1 MDSWYNFYKSRRYEI
16 FCFLERNTMD
26 DRFITLKHIDTSV
39 AAKNVAKLLEENKT
53 YFLNGNWGSGKTE
66 FLVEVGK
73 NTNKKL
79 VTIDFWRLSDNRSTI
94 EIVFSKLHPLV
105 YSLLRIFI
113 VLCVAVSILMTNVVD
128 LGLSYFF
135 ESFCVKLIIGSIVL
149 LVAIYQFF
157 KIKSD
162 GFYSCLLTSK
172 CLSLSRKVLVIDD
185 FDRMSNK
192 QQEESYKIFSLLN
205 GKIPIVF
212 VGDIEKVH
220 LNDNNFLSKII
231 DRRIELPFVLHP
243 SNIWQDYFEL
253 LSKKLNTSLSD
264 DFWRRFSFENRNLR
278 DRNHFNDYVNQEFFS
293 RKKFEHVQEEQQL
306 WIIYAY
312 LFYPELYKQ
321 LLKNEEIKVKD
332 DEETSFTEIFKFGR
346 SIQEILSDIQQS
358 DHNQYPPNYKK
369 NKPAYF
375 LYEEPLNHTKEEFN
389 TLLETD
395 SNELSRELREA
406 NYNKDFYQY
415 LSSEY
420 KSFSEIQ
427 KAKLL
432 RITIQES
439 LKSYNSSA
447 MDYIVEEKLNEE
459 IPRYERNTPLSKETI
474 ARIVN
479 FWETILRKE
488 GLDQSEIIYF
498 MEKHRVLSFHDLGL
512 HYTKLEINNENFA
525 KLNRKDFF
533 LLTYLSAVNKFGQF
547 KKWDSSIWNAIDCFG
562 DKEFLS
568 FWKFQG
574 ILSTDEN
581 YFDFDII
588 PENMIYTLWIGK
600 YTFEPPHDFE
610 DYREDVIK
618 KIRLKLDQ
626 LESKGFTF
634 DEKIDGEHRRRD

>member
-1 MDSWYNFYKSRRYEI
+1 
-16 FCFLERNTMD
+16 MD

-39 AAKNVAKLLEENKT
+39 AAKNIAKLLEENKT

-94 EIVFSKLHPLV
+94 EIVFSKLHPCI
-105 YSLLRIFI
+105 YIFLRICL
-113 VLCVAVSILMTNVVD
+113 VLCVAVSILLTNVVD
-128 LGLSYFF
+128 LGLSKFF
-135 ESFCVKLIIGSIVL
+135 GYWVVSVGGIVAL
-149 LVAIYQFF
+149 SVGVYQFF
-157 KIKSD
+157 KVKSD

-293 RKKFEHVQEEQQL
+293 REKFEHVQEEQQL

-395 SNELSRELREA
+395 SNELSRELRGA

-547 KKWDSSIWNAIDCFG
+547 KTWDSSIWHAIDSFG

-568 FWKFQG
+568 FWKFQS
-574 ILSTDEN
+574 ILSSDDN
-581 YFDFDII
+581 YFDFDIVSSNKTYI
-588 PENMIYTLWIGK
+588 LWVAR
-600 YTFEPPHDFE
+600 YEFEPPHKLE
-610 DYREDVIK
+610 NYMEDVIE
-618 KIRLKLDQ
+618 KIRPKLEQLK
-626 LESKGFTF
+626 SKGFTF
-634 DEKIDGEHRRRD
+634 VEKIDGEHRRRD

>member
-1 MDSWYNFYKSRRYEI
+1 
-16 FCFLERNTMD
+16 MD
-26 DRFITLKHIDTSV
+26 DRFITLKYIDTSV
-39 AAKNVAKLLEENKT
+39 AAKNVAKLLDENKT

-66 FLVEVGK
+66 FLVEVDK

-94 EIVFSKLHPLV
+94 EIVFSKLHPWK
-105 YSLLRIFI
+105 YRILRFLI
-113 VLCVAVSILMTNVVD
+113 VLCVALSILMTNVVD
-128 LGLSYFF
+128 LGLSSFF
-135 ESFCVKLIIGSIVL
+135 ESFCVKLIVGSIVL

-162 GFYSCLLTSK
+162 GFYSCLLTCK
-172 CLSLSRKVLVIDD
+172 CLPLSRKVLVIDD

-205 GKIPIVF
+205 GKLPIVF

-220 LNDNNFLSKII
+220 LKDNNFLSKII

-253 LSKKLNTSLSD
+253 LSKKLNTNLSD

-293 RKKFEHVQEEQQL
+293 RGKFEHVQEEQQL

-332 DEETSFTEIFKFGR
+332 DEKTSFTGMFKIGQ
-346 SIQEILSDIQQS
+346 SIQEILSNIQRS
-358 DHNQYPPNYKK
+358 DLNKYPPSYKK
-369 NKPAYF
+369 NRLAYF
-375 LYEEPLNHTKEEFN
+375 LYEESLNHTKEEFD

-395 SNELSRELREA
+395 SDKLLRELREA
-406 NYNKDFYQY
+406 NYNTDFYQY
-415 LSSEY
+415 LSSEH

-447 MDYIVEEKLNEE
+447 MDYIVGEKLNEE
-459 IPRYERNTPLSKETI
+459 IPRYERNTPLSKEI
-474 ARIVN
+474 IGRIVN
-479 FWETILRKE
+479 FWESILRRE

-498 MEKHRVLSFHDLGL
+498 MEKHRVLTFYDLGL
-512 HYTKLEINNENFA
+512 HYSNLEISNENFA
-525 KLNRKDFF
+525 KLKRKDIV
-533 LLTYLSAVNKFGQF
+533 LLTYLSSVNKFGQF
-547 KKWDSSIWNAIDCFG
+547 KKWDSSIWNAIDYFG

-581 YFDFDII
+581 YFDCDII
-588 PENMIYTLWIGK
+588 PENKTYTLWIGK
-600 YTFEPPHDFE
+600 YAFEPPYELE
-610 DYREDVIK
+610 DYREDVIR
-618 KIRLKLDQ
+618 KIRPKLEQLK
-626 LESKGFTF
+626 SKGFTF
-634 DEKIDGEHRRRD
+634 VEKIDGENRQRE

>member
-1 MDSWYNFYKSRRYEI
+1 
-16 FCFLERNTMD
+16 MD

-94 EIVFSKLHPLV
+94 EIIFSKLHPCI
-105 YSLLRIFI
+105 YIFLRICL
-113 VLCVAVSILMTNVVD
+113 VLCVAISILMTNVVD
-128 LGLSYFF
+128 LGLSKFF
-135 ESFCVKLIIGSIVL
+135 EYWVVSLGGIVAL
-149 LVAIYQFF
+149 SVGVYQFF

-162 GFYSCLLTSK
+162 GFYSCLLTFK
-172 CLSLSRKVLVIDD
+172 YLSLARKVLVIDD

-293 RKKFEHVQEEQQL
+293 RGKLEHVQEEQQL

-321 LLKNEEIKVKD
+321 LLKNEEIKVED
-332 DEETSFTEIFKFGR
+332 DEKTSFTEIFKFGR

-358 DHNQYPPNYKK
+358 DQNQYPPNYKK

-395 SNELSRELREA
+395 SNELSRELRKA

-447 MDYIVEEKLNEE
+447 MDYIVGEKLNEE
-459 IPRYERNTPLSKETI
+459 IPRYERNSPLSEEI
-474 ARIVN
+474 IGRIVN
-479 FWETILRKE
+479 FWESILRKE
-488 GLDQSEIIYF
+488 GLDPSEILYF
-498 MEKHRVLSFHDLGL
+498 MEKHRVLTFYDLGL
-512 HYTKLEINNENFA
+512 HYSNLEINNENFA
-525 KLNRKDFF
+525 KLRRKDYF

-547 KKWDSSIWNAIDCFG
+547 ETWDSSIWNAIDCFG
-562 DKEFLS
+562 DKEFLA
-568 FWKFQG
+568 FWKLEG
-574 ILSTDEN
+574 ILSTGMG
-581 YFDFDII
+581 YYSFDIV
-588 PENMIYTLWIGK
+588 PANKK
-600 YTFEPPHDFE
+600 Y
-610 DYREDVIK
+610 I
-618 KIRLKLDQ
+618 LKLYENRDKMKKYKYVIEKIQPKLEQ
-626 LESKGFTF
+626 LKSKGFTF
-634 DEKIDGEHRRRD
+634 VEEIDGEYRQRD

>member
-1 MDSWYNFYKSRRYEI
+1 
-16 FCFLERNTMD
+16 MD

-39 AAKNVAKLLEENKT
+39 AAKNIAKLLEENKT

-94 EIVFSKLHPLV
+94 EIVFSKLHPCI
-105 YSLLRIFI
+105 YIFLRICL

-128 LGLSYFF
+128 LGLSKFF
-135 ESFCVKLIIGSIVL
+135 GYWVVSVGGIVAL
-149 LVAIYQFF
+149 SVGVYQFF
-157 KIKSD
+157 KVKSD

-293 RKKFEHVQEEQQL
+293 REKFEHVQEEQQL

-395 SNELSRELREA
+395 SNELSRELRGA

-547 KKWDSSIWNAIDCFG
+547 KTWDSSIWHAIDSFG

-568 FWKFQG
+568 FWKFQS
-574 ILSTDEN
+574 ILSSDDN
-581 YFDFDII
+581 YFDFDIVSSNKSYI
-588 PENMIYTLWIGK
+588 LWVAR
-600 YTFEPPHDFE
+600 YEFEPPHKLE
-610 DYREDVIK
+610 NYMEDVIE
-618 KIRLKLDQ
+618 KIRPKLEQLK
-626 LESKGFTF
+626 SKGFTF
-634 DEKIDGEHRRRD
+634 VEKIDGEHRRRD

>member
-1 MDSWYNFYKSRRYEI
+1 
-16 FCFLERNTMD
+16 MD

-105 YSLLRIFI
+105 YSFLRIFI

-128 LGLSYFF
+128 LGLSKFF
-135 ESFCVKLIIGSIVL
+135 GYWVVSVGGIVAL
-149 LVAIYQFF
+149 SVGVYQFF
-157 KIKSD
+157 KVKSD
-162 GFYSCLLTSK
+162 GFYSRLLTFE
-172 CLSLSRKVLVIDD
+172 CLSLARKVLVIDD

-192 QQEESYKIFSLLN
+192 QQEESYKIFSFLN
-205 GKIPIVF
+205 DKLPIVF

-220 LNDNNFLSKII
+220 LKDNNFLSKII

-243 SNIWQDYFEL
+243 SNIWQDYFDL
-253 LSKKLNTSLSD
+253 LGKKFSTRLSD

-293 RKKFEHVQEEQQL
+293 RGKLGHVQEEQQL
-306 WIIYAY
+306 WIIYTY

-321 LLKNEEIKVKD
+321 LLKAEEIKVKD
-332 DEETSFTEIFKFGR
+332 DEKTSFTWLFKFGR

-358 DHNQYPPNYKK
+358 DLTQYPPSYKM
-369 NKPAYF
+369 NSSAYF
-375 LYEEPLNHTKEEFN
+375 LYEESLNRTKEELD

-395 SNELSRELREA
+395 SEELSRELREG
-406 NYNKDFYQY
+406 NHKTDFYQY

-420 KSFSEIQ
+420 KSFSENQ

-439 LKSYNSSA
+439 LKSYNSPA
-447 MDYIVEEKLNEE
+447 MDYIVAEKLNEE
-459 IPRYERNTPLSKETI
+459 IPRYERNSPLSEEI
-474 ARIVN
+474 IGRIVN
-479 FWETILRKE
+479 FWESILRKE
-488 GLDQSEIIYF
+488 GLDPSEILYF
-498 MEKHRVLSFHDLGL
+498 MEKHRVLTFYDLGR
-512 HYTKLEINNENFA
+512 HYSNLEINNKNFT
-525 KLNRKDFF
+525 KLRRKDFF
-533 LLTYLSAVNKFGQF
+533 LLTYLSVVNKFEEF
-547 KKWDSSIWNAIDCFG
+547 NTWDSNIWNAIECFE

-568 FWKFQG
+568 FWKILG
-574 ILSTDEN
+574 ILSNGLGYYCFDVVPRNKKYFLMMYEN
-581 YFDFDII
+581 QHKMKK
-588 PENMIYTLWIGK
+588 NK
-600 YTFEPPHDFE
+600 S
-610 DYREDVIK
+610 VIE
-618 KIRLKLDQ
+618 KIQPQ
-626 LESKGFTF
+626 LEQLEAKGFTF
-634 DEKIDGEHRRRD
+634 EEKIDREYW

>member
-1 MDSWYNFYKSRRYEI
+1 
-16 FCFLERNTMD
+16 MD
-26 DRFITLKHIDTSV
+26 DRYITLEHIDTSV
-39 AAKNVAKLLEENKT
+39 AAENVAKLLEENKT

-66 FLVEVGK
+66 FLVEVDK

-94 EIVFSKLHPLV
+94 EIVFSKLHPCI
-105 YSLLRIFI
+105 YSFLRICL

-128 LGLSYFF
+128 LGLSKFF
-135 ESFCVKLIIGSIVL
+135 GYWVVSVGGIVAL
-149 LVAIYQFF
+149 SVGVYQFF
-157 KIKSD
+157 KVKSD
-162 GFYSCLLTSK
+162 VFYSCLLTFK
-172 CLSLSRKVLVIDD
+172 YLSLARKVLVIDD

-205 GKIPIVF
+205 GKLPIVF

-293 RKKFEHVQEEQQL
+293 REKFEHVQEEQQL

-547 KKWDSSIWNAIDCFG
+547 KTWDSSIWHAIDSFG

-568 FWKFQG
+568 FWKFQS
-574 ILSTDEN
+574 ILSSDDN
-581 YFDFDII
+581 YFDFDIDI
-588 PENMIYTLWIGK
+588 VSSNKTYILWVAR
-600 YTFEPPHDFE
+600 YEFEPPHKLE
-610 DYREDVIK
+610 NYREDVIK
-618 KIRLKLDQ
+618 KIRPKLEQLK
-626 LESKGFTF
+626 SKGFTF
-634 DEKIDGEHRRRD
+634 VEKIDGEHRRRD

>member
-1 MDSWYNFYKSRRYEI
+1 
-16 FCFLERNTMD
+16 MD
-26 DRFITLKHIDTSV
+26 DRFITLKYIATSV
-39 AAKNVAKLLEENKT
+39 AAKNVAKLLDENKT

-66 FLVEVGK
+66 FLVEVDK

-94 EIVFSKLHPLV
+94 EIVFSKLHPWK
-105 YSLLRIFI
+105 YRILRFLI
-113 VLCVAVSILMTNVVD
+113 VLCVALSILMTNVVD
-128 LGLSYFF
+128 LGLSSFF
-135 ESFCVKLIIGSIVL
+135 ESFCVKLIVGSIVL

-162 GFYSCLLTSK
+162 GFYSCLLTCK
-172 CLSLSRKVLVIDD
+172 CLPLSRKVLVIDD

-205 GKIPIVF
+205 GKLPIVF

-220 LNDNNFLSKII
+220 LKDNNFLSKII

-293 RKKFEHVQEEQQL
+293 RGKIEHVQEEQQL

-312 LFYPELYKQ
+312 LFYPELYRQ

-332 DEETSFTEIFKFGR
+332 DEKTSFTGMFKFGQ
-346 SIQEILSDIQQS
+346 SIQEILSNIQRS
-358 DHNQYPPNYKK
+358 DLNQYPPSYKK
-369 NKPAYF
+369 NRLAYF
-375 LYEEPLNHTKEEFN
+375 LYEESLNHTKEEFD

-395 SNELSRELREA
+395 SDKLLRELREA
-406 NYNKDFYQY
+406 NYNTDFYQY
-415 LSSEY
+415 LSSEF
-420 KSFSEIQ
+420 KSFSENH

-447 MDYIVEEKLNEE
+447 LDFIVGEILNKE
-459 IPRYERNTPLSKETI
+459 IPRYERNTPLSKEI
-474 ARIVN
+474 IGRIVN
-479 FWETILRKE
+479 LWETILRKE

-498 MEKHRVLSFHDLGL
+498 MEKHRVLTFYDLGR
-512 HYTKLEINNENFA
+512 HYTNLEIDNKNFA
-525 KLNRKDFF
+525 QLKRKDFF
-533 LLTYLSAVNKFGQF
+533 LLTYLSSIGEFNKFEI
-547 KKWDSSIWNAIDCFG
+547 WDRSIWDAMDQFS
-562 DKEFLS
+562 DRDFLV
-568 FWKFQG
+568 FWEFQG
-574 ILSTDEN
+574 LLSN
-581 YFDFDII
+581 RLGYYCFDIVPMDKKYI
-588 PENMIYTLWIGK
+588 LMMDEKKDRLKTNRSVIEKIQSRLKQLEDKK
-600 YTFEPPHDFE
+600 YTFE
-610 DYREDVIK
+610 K
-618 KIRLKLDQ
+618 KIDS
-626 LESKGFTF
+626 EY
-634 DEKIDGEHRRRD
+634 

>member
-79 VTIDFWRLSDNRSTI
+79 VTIDFWRLNDNRSTI
-94 EIVFSKLHPLV
+94 EIVFSKLHPWK
-105 YSLLRIFI
+105 YKFLRFFI
-113 VLCVAVSILMTNVVD
+113 VLCVALSILMTNVVD
-128 LGLSYFF
+128 LGLSSFF
-135 ESFCVKLIIGSIVL
+135 ESFCVKLIVGSIVL

-162 GFYSCLLTSK
+162 GFYSYLLTSK
-172 CLSLSRKVLVIDD
+172 CLSLSQKVLVIDD

-205 GKIPIVF
+205 GKLPIVF

-220 LNDNNFLSKII
+220 LKDNNFLSKII

-243 SNIWQDYFEL
+243 SNIWQDYFDL
-253 LSKKLNTSLSD
+253 LGKKFRTRLSD

-293 RKKFEHVQEEQQL
+293 RGKLGHVQEEQQL
-306 WIIYAY
+306 WIIYTY

-321 LLKNEEIKVKD
+321 LLKAEEIKVKD
-332 DEETSFTEIFKFGR
+332 DEKISFTWLFKFGR

-358 DHNQYPPNYKK
+358 ALNQYPPSYKM
-369 NKPAYF
+369 NSSAYF
-375 LYEEPLNHTKEEFN
+375 LYEESLNRTKEELDI
-389 TLLETD
+389 LLDTD
-395 SNELSRELREA
+395 SEELSRELREG
-406 NYNKDFYQY
+406 NHKTDFYQY

-420 KSFSEIQ
+420 KSFSENQ

-447 MDYIVEEKLNEE
+447 MDYIVAEKLNEE
-459 IPRYERNTPLSKETI
+459 IPRYERNSPFSEEI
-474 ARIVN
+474 IGRIVN
-479 FWETILRKE
+479 FWESILRKE
-488 GLDQSEIIYF
+488 GLDPSEILYF
-498 MEKHRVLSFHDLGL
+498 MEKHRVLTFYDLGR
-512 HYTKLEINNENFA
+512 HYSNLEINNENFA
-525 KLNRKDFF
+525 KLRRKDFF
-533 LLTYLSAVNKFGQF
+533 LLTYLSSIEKFNEF
-547 KKWDSSIWNAIDCFG
+547 ESWNRSIWDAMEQFG
-562 DKEFLS
+562 GREFLV
-568 FWKFQG
+568 FWEFQG
-574 ILSTDEN
+574 ILSNGLDYYCFDVVPRN
-581 YFDFDII
+581 KKYFLMMDGNQDKMKK
-588 PENMIYTLWIGK
+588 N
-600 YTFEPPHDFE
+600 
-610 DYREDVIK
+610 RSVIE
-618 KIRLKLDQ
+618 KIQPQ
-626 LESKGFTF
+626 LEQLEAKGFTF
-634 DEKIDGEHRRRD
+634 EEKIDREYW

>member
-1 MDSWYNFYKSRRYEI
+1 
-16 FCFLERNTMD
+16 MD
-26 DRFITLKHIDTSV
+26 DRFIILKHIDTSV

-94 EIVFSKLHPLV
+94 EIVFSKLHPFV
-105 YSLLRIFI
+105 YSFLRIFI

-128 LGLSYFF
+128 LGLSKFF
-135 ESFCVKLIIGSIVL
+135 EYWVVSLGGIVAL
-149 LVAIYQFF
+149 SVGVYQFF

-162 GFYSCLLTSK
+162 GFYSCLLNSK

-264 DFWRRFSFENRNLR
+264 YFWRRFSFENRNLR

-332 DEETSFTEIFKFGR
+332 DEKTSFTEIFKFGR

-395 SNELSRELREA
+395 SNELSRELRVA

-415 LSSEY
+415 LLSEY

-432 RITIQES
+432 SITIQES

-447 MDYIVEEKLNEE
+447 MDYIVGEKLNEE
-459 IPRYERNTPLSKETI
+459 IPRYERNSPLSKEI
-474 ARIVN
+474 IGRIVN
-479 FWETILRKE
+479 FWESILRRE

-498 MEKHRVLSFHDLGL
+498 MEKHRVLTFYDLGL
-512 HYTKLEINNENFA
+512 HYSNLEISSENFA
-525 KLNRKDFF
+525 KLKRKDIV
-533 LLTYLSAVNKFGQF
+533 LLTYLSSVNKFGQF
-547 KKWDSSIWNAIDCFG
+547 KKWDSSIWNAIDYFG

-588 PENMIYTLWIGK
+588 PENKTYTLWIGK
-600 YTFEPPHDFE
+600 YAFEPPHDFE

-618 KIRLKLDQ
+618 KIRPKLEQ

-634 DEKIDGEHRRRD
+634 GEEIDGEHRRRD

>member
-1 MDSWYNFYKSRRYEI
+1 
-16 FCFLERNTMD
+16 MD

-128 LGLSYFF
+128 LGLSSFF
-135 ESFCVKLIIGSIVL
+135 ESFCVKLIVGSIVL

-162 GFYSCLLTSK
+162 GFYSCLLTCK
-172 CLSLSRKVLVIDD
+172 CLPLSRKVLVIDD

-253 LSKKLNTSLSD
+253 LSKKLNMSLSD

-293 RKKFEHVQEEQQL
+293 RGKLGHVQEEQQL

-312 LFYPELYKQ
+312 LFYPELYQQ

-332 DEETSFTEIFKFGR
+332 DEKTSFIGMFKFGR

-358 DHNQYPPNYKK
+358 DFNQYPPSYKK
-369 NKPAYF
+369 NRLAYF
-375 LYEEPLNHTKEEFN
+375 LYEESLNRTKEEFD
-389 TLLETD
+389 TLLEI
-395 SNELSRELREA
+395 NGEKLSRELREA
-406 NYNKDFYQY
+406 NYNTDFYQY

-420 KSFSEIQ
+420 NSLSNPLKER
-427 KAKLL
+427 LL
-432 RITIQES
+432 RLTIQES
-439 LKSYNSSA
+439 MKSFNSPA
-447 MDYIVEEKLNEE
+447 MNYIVEEKLSEE
-459 IPRYERNTPLSKETI
+459 IPSYERNSPLSKETI
-474 ARIVN
+474 VRIVD
-479 FWETILRKE
+479 FWESILKNE
-488 GLDQSEIIYF
+488 GLDKSEIIYF
-498 MEKHRVLSFHDLGL
+498 MEKHRVLSFYDLGL

-547 KKWDSSIWNAIDCFG
+547 KTWDSSIWHAIDSFG

-568 FWKFQG
+568 FWKFQS
-574 ILSTDEN
+574 ILSSDDN
-581 YFDFDII
+581 YFDFDIVSSNKTYI
-588 PENMIYTLWIGK
+588 LWVAR
-600 YTFEPPHDFE
+600 YELEPPHKLE
-610 DYREDVIK
+610 NYREDVIE
-618 KIRLKLDQ
+618 KIRPKIEQLK
-626 LESKGFTF
+626 SKGFTF
-634 DEKIDGEHRRRD
+634 VEKIDGEHRRRD

>member
-1 MDSWYNFYKSRRYEI
+1 
-16 FCFLERNTMD
+16 MD
-26 DRFITLKHIDTSV
+26 DRFITLQHIDTSV

-79 VTIDFWRLSDNRSTI
+79 VTIDFWRLSDNRSTL

-105 YSLLRIFI
+105 YSFLRIFI

-128 LGLSYFF
+128 LGLSSFF

-192 QQEESYKIFSLLN
+192 QQEESYKIFSLLS
-205 GKIPIVF
+205 GKLPIVF

-220 LNDNNFLSKII
+220 LNDDNFLSKII
-231 DRRIELPFVLHP
+231 DRRIELPFSLHP

-264 DFWRRFSFENRNLR
+264 EFWRRFSFENRNLR

-293 RKKFEHVQEEQQL
+293 RGKLGHVQEEQQL
-306 WIIYAY
+306 WIIYTY

-321 LLKNEEIKVKD
+321 LLKAEEIKVKD
-332 DEETSFTEIFKFGR
+332 DEKTSFGGVFKFGR

-358 DHNQYPPNYKK
+358 DLNQYPPSYKK
-369 NKPAYF
+369 NRPAYF
-375 LYEEPLNHTKEEFN
+375 LYEESLNRTKEELD
-389 TLLETD
+389 TLLEID
-395 SNELSRELREA
+395 GDELSRELREA
-406 NYNKDFYQY
+406 YYNTDFYQY

-420 KSFSEIQ
+420 KSFSDLIKER
-427 KAKLL
+427 LL
-432 RITIQES
+432 CVTIQES
-439 LKSYNSSA
+439 LKSFKSSA

-498 MEKHRVLSFHDLGL
+498 MEKHRVLSIYDLGL

-533 LLTYLSAVNKFGQF
+533 LLTYLSAVNKFGRF
-547 KKWDSSIWNAIDCFG
+547 KTWDSSIWHAIDSFG

-568 FWKFQG
+568 FWKFQS
-574 ILSTDEN
+574 ILSSDDN
-581 YFDFDII
+581 YFDFDIVSSNKTYI
-588 PENMIYTLWIGK
+588 LWVAR
-600 YTFEPPHDFE
+600 YEFEPPHKLE
-610 DYREDVIK
+610 NYREDVIE
-618 KIRLKLDQ
+618 KIRPKLEQLK
-626 LESKGFTF
+626 SKGFTF
-634 DEKIDGEHRRRD
+634 VEKIDGEHRRRD

>member
-1 MDSWYNFYKSRRYEI
+1 
-16 FCFLERNTMD
+16 MD

-94 EIVFSKLHPLV
+94 EIIFSKLHPCK
-105 YSLLRIFI
+105 YIFLRICL
-113 VLCVAVSILMTNVVD
+113 VLCVAISILMTNVVD
-128 LGLSYFF
+128 LGLSKFLEYWVV
-135 ESFCVKLIIGSIVL
+135 SLGGIVAL
-149 LVAIYQFF
+149 SVGVYQFF

-162 GFYSCLLTSK
+162 GFYSCLLTFK
-172 CLSLSRKVLVIDD
+172 YLSLARKVLVIDD

-278 DRNHFNDYVNQEFFS
+278 DRNHFNDYVNQEYFS
-293 RKKFEHVQEEQQL
+293 RGKLEHVQEEQQL

-321 LLKNEEIKVKD
+321 LLKNEEIKVED
-332 DEETSFTEIFKFGR
+332 DEKTSFTEIFKFGR

-358 DHNQYPPNYKK
+358 DQNQYPPNYKK

-395 SNELSRELREA
+395 SNELSRELRKA

-447 MDYIVEEKLNEE
+447 MDYIVGEKLNEE
-459 IPRYERNTPLSKETI
+459 IPRYERNSPLSEEI
-474 ARIVN
+474 IGRIVN
-479 FWETILRKE
+479 FWESILRKE
-488 GLDQSEIIYF
+488 GLDPSEILYF
-498 MEKHRVLSFHDLGL
+498 MEKHRVLTFYDLGL
-512 HYTKLEINNENFA
+512 HYSNLEINNENFA
-525 KLNRKDFF
+525 KLRRKDYF

-547 KKWDSSIWNAIDCFG
+547 ETWDSSIWNAIDCFG
-562 DKEFLS
+562 DKEFLA
-568 FWKFQG
+568 FWKLEG
-574 ILSTDEN
+574 ILSTGMG
-581 YFDFDII
+581 YYSFDIV
-588 PENMIYTLWIGK
+588 PANKK
-600 YTFEPPHDFE
+600 Y
-610 DYREDVIK
+610 I
-618 KIRLKLDQ
+618 LKLYENRDKMKKYKYVIEKIQPKLEQ
-626 LESKGFTF
+626 LKSKGFKF
-634 DEKIDGEHRRRD
+634 VEEIDGEYRQRD

>member
-1 MDSWYNFYKSRRYEI
+1 MDERYI
-16 FCFLERNTMD
+16 ILD
-26 DRFITLKHIDTSV
+26 HIDTSV
-39 AAKNVAKLLEENKT
+39 AAKNVAKLLEDNKT
-53 YFLNGNWGSGKTE
+53 YFLNGSWGSGKTD
-66 FLVEVGK
+66 FLAEIDK

-94 EIVFSKLHPLV
+94 EIVFSKLHPSI
-105 YSLLRIFI
+105 YNFLRICL
-113 VLCVAVSILMTNVVD
+113 VLCVAISILMTNVVD
-128 LGLSYFF
+128 LGLSKFF
-135 ESFCVKLIIGSIVL
+135 EYWAVSIGGIVAL
-149 LVAIYQFF
+149 SVGVYQFF

-162 GFYSCLLTSK
+162 GFYSCLLTFK
-172 CLSLSRKVLVIDD
+172 YLSLARKVLVIDD

-220 LNDNNFLSKII
+220 LNDSNFLSKII

-293 RKKFEHVQEEQQL
+293 RGKFEHVQEEQQL

-332 DEETSFTEIFKFGR
+332 DEKTSLTEIFKFGR

-358 DHNQYPPNYKK
+358 DINQYPPNYKK
-369 NKPAYF
+369 NKSAYY
-375 LYEEPLNHTKEEFN
+375 LYEESLNHTKEEFD
-389 TLLETD
+389 TLLEIGSD
-395 SNELSRELREA
+395 KLLKELREA
-406 NYNKDFYQY
+406 NYDTDFYQY
-415 LSSEY
+415 LSSEF
-420 KSFSEIQ
+420 KSFSENH

-439 LKSYNSSA
+439 LKSYNSPA
-447 MDYIVEEKLNEE
+447 MDYIVGEILNKE
-459 IPRYERNTPLSKETI
+459 IPRYERNTPLSKEI
-474 ARIVN
+474 IGRIVN

-498 MEKHRVLSFHDLGL
+498 MEKHRVLTFYDLGL
-512 HYTKLEINNENFA
+512 YYSNLEINNEKFT
-525 KLNRKDFF
+525 KLKRKDIV
-533 LLTYLSAVNKFGQF
+533 LLTYLSAVNEFGQF
-547 KKWDSSIWNAIDCFG
+547 KKWNASIWNAISCFE

-568 FWKFQG
+568 FWRFQG
-574 ILSTDEN
+574 ILSTDGN

-600 YTFEPPHDFE
+600 YGFEPPYDFE
-610 DYREDVIK
+610 DYRDDVIK
-618 KIRLKLDQ
+618 KIRPKLEELK
-626 LESKGFTF
+626 SKGFTF
-634 DEKIDGEHRRRD
+634 EEKIYGEFRQME

>member
-1 MDSWYNFYKSRRYEI
+1 
-16 FCFLERNTMD
+16 MD
-26 DRFITLKHIDTSV
+26 DRFIILKHIDTSV

-94 EIVFSKLHPLV
+94 EIVFSKLHPFV
-105 YSLLRIFI
+105 YSFLRIFI

-128 LGLSYFF
+128 LGLSKFF
-135 ESFCVKLIIGSIVL
+135 EYWVVSLGGIVAL
-149 LVAIYQFF
+149 SVGVYQFF

-172 CLSLSRKVLVIDD
+172 CLSLTRNVLVIDD

-220 LNDNNFLSKII
+220 LNDSNFLSKII

-293 RKKFEHVQEEQQL
+293 REKFEHVQEEQQL

-332 DEETSFTEIFKFGR
+332 DEKTSFTEIFKFGR

-447 MDYIVEEKLNEE
+447 MDYIVGEKLNEE
-459 IPRYERNTPLSKETI
+459 IPRYERNSPLSKEI
-474 ARIVN
+474 IGRIVN
-479 FWETILRKE
+479 FWESILRRE

-498 MEKHRVLSFHDLGL
+498 MEKHRVLTFYDLGL
-512 HYTKLEINNENFA
+512 HYSNLEISSENFA
-525 KLNRKDFF
+525 KLKRKDIV
-533 LLTYLSAVNKFGQF
+533 LLTYLSSVNKFGQF
-547 KKWDSSIWNAIDCFG
+547 KKWDSSIWNAIDYFG

-588 PENMIYTLWIGK
+588 PENKTYTLWIGK
-600 YTFEPPHDFE
+600 YAFEPPHDFE

-618 KIRLKLDQ
+618 KIRPKLEQ

-634 DEKIDGEHRRRD
+634 GEEIDGKHRRRD

>member
-1 MDSWYNFYKSRRYEI
+1 
-16 FCFLERNTMD
+16 MD

-66 FLVEVGK
+66 FLVEVDK

-94 EIVFSKLHPLV
+94 EIVFSKLHPWK
-105 YSLLRIFI
+105 YKFLRFFI
-113 VLCVAVSILMTNVVD
+113 VLCVALSILMTNVVD
-128 LGLSYFF
+128 LGLSSFF
-135 ESFCVKLIIGSIVL
+135 ESFCVKLIVGSIVL

-162 GFYSCLLTSK
+162 GFYSYLLTSK
-172 CLSLSRKVLVIDD
+172 CLSLSQKVLVIDD

-205 GKIPIVF
+205 GKLPIVF

-220 LNDNNFLSKII
+220 LKDNNFLSKII

-243 SNIWQDYFEL
+243 SNIWQDYFDL
-253 LSKKLNTSLSD
+253 LGKKFRTRLSD

-293 RKKFEHVQEEQQL
+293 RGKLGHVQEEQQL
-306 WIIYAY
+306 WIIYTY

-321 LLKNEEIKVKD
+321 LLKAEEIKVKD
-332 DEETSFTEIFKFGR
+332 DEKNSFTWLFKFGR

-358 DHNQYPPNYKK
+358 DLYQYPPSYKM
-369 NKPAYF
+369 NSSAYF
-375 LYEEPLNHTKEEFN
+375 LYEESLNRTKEELDI
-389 TLLETD
+389 LLDTD
-395 SNELSRELREA
+395 SEELSRELREG
-406 NYNKDFYQY
+406 NHKTDFYQY

-420 KSFSEIQ
+420 KSFSENQ

-447 MDYIVEEKLNEE
+447 MDYIVAEKLNEE
-459 IPRYERNTPLSKETI
+459 IPRYERNSPFSEEI
-474 ARIVN
+474 IGRIVN
-479 FWETILRKE
+479 FWESILRKE
-488 GLDQSEIIYF
+488 GLDPSEILYF
-498 MEKHRVLSFHDLGL
+498 MEKHRVLTFYDLGL

-525 KLNRKDFF
+525 KLRRKDFF
-533 LLTYLSAVNKFGQF
+533 LLTYLSSIEKFSEF
-547 KKWDSSIWNAIDCFG
+547 ESWDRSIWDAMEQFG
-562 DKEFLS
+562 GREFLV
-568 FWKFQG
+568 FWEFQG
-574 ILSTDEN
+574 ILSNGLDYYCFDVVPRN
-581 YFDFDII
+581 KKYFLMMDGNQDKMKK
-588 PENMIYTLWIGK
+588 N
-600 YTFEPPHDFE
+600 
-610 DYREDVIK
+610 RSVIE
-618 KIRLKLDQ
+618 KIQPQ
-626 LESKGFTF
+626 LEQLEAKGFTF
-634 DEKIDGEHRRRD
+634 EEKIDREYW

>member
-1 MDSWYNFYKSRRYEI
+1 
-16 FCFLERNTMD
+16 MD
-26 DRFITLKHIDTSV
+26 DRFIILKHIDTSV

-94 EIVFSKLHPLV
+94 EIIFSKLHPWK
-105 YSLLRIFI
+105 YRFLRFFI

-128 LGLSYFF
+128 LGLSKFF
-135 ESFCVKLIIGSIVL
+135 GYWVVSVGGIVAL
-149 LVAIYQFF
+149 SVGVYQFF
-157 KIKSD
+157 KVKSD
-162 GFYSCLLTSK
+162 VFYSRLLTSK
-172 CLSLSRKVLVIDD
+172 YLSLARTVLVIDD
-185 FDRMSNK
+185 FDRMSSK
-192 QQEESYKIFSLLN
+192 QQEESYKVFSLLN
-205 GKIPIVF
+205 GKLPIIF

-220 LNDNNFLSKII
+220 LSDNNFLSKII
-231 DRRIELPFVLHP
+231 DRQIELPFVLHP

-253 LSKKLNTSLSD
+253 LSKKLNTSFSD

-293 RKKFEHVQEEQQL
+293 REKFEHVQEEQQL

-332 DEETSFTEIFKFGR
+332 DEKTSFTEIFKFGR

-447 MDYIVEEKLNEE
+447 MDYIVGEKLNEE
-459 IPRYERNTPLSKETI
+459 IPRYERNSPLSKEI
-474 ARIVN
+474 IGRIVN
-479 FWETILRKE
+479 FWESILRRE

-498 MEKHRVLSFHDLGL
+498 MEKHRVLTFYDLGL
-512 HYTKLEINNENFA
+512 HYSNLEISSENFA
-525 KLNRKDFF
+525 KLKRKDIV
-533 LLTYLSAVNKFGQF
+533 LLTYLSSVNKFGQF
-547 KKWDSSIWNAIDCFG
+547 KKWDSSIWNAIDYFG

-588 PENMIYTLWIGK
+588 PENKTYTLWIGK
-600 YTFEPPHDFE
+600 YAFEPPHDFE

-618 KIRLKLDQ
+618 KIRPKLEQ

-634 DEKIDGEHRRRD
+634 GEEIDGEHRRRD

>member
-1 MDSWYNFYKSRRYEI
+1 
-16 FCFLERNTMD
+16 MD
-26 DRFITLKHIDTSV
+26 DRFITLKYIDTSV
-39 AAKNVAKLLEENKT
+39 VAKNVAKLLDENKT

-66 FLVEVGK
+66 FLVEVDK

-94 EIVFSKLHPLV
+94 EIVFSKLHPWK
-105 YSLLRIFI
+105 YRILRFLI
-113 VLCVAVSILMTNVVD
+113 VLCVALSILMTNVVD
-128 LGLSYFF
+128 LGLSSFF
-135 ESFCVKLIIGSIVL
+135 ESFCVKLIVGSIVL

-162 GFYSCLLTSK
+162 GFYSCLLTCK
-172 CLSLSRKVLVIDD
+172 CLPLSRKVLVIDD

-205 GKIPIVF
+205 GKLPIVF

-220 LNDNNFLSKII
+220 LKDNNFLSKII

-253 LSKKLNTSLSD
+253 LSKKLNTNLSD

-293 RKKFEHVQEEQQL
+293 RGKFEHVQEEQQL

-332 DEETSFTEIFKFGR
+332 DEKTSFTGMFKIGQ
-346 SIQEILSDIQQS
+346 SIQEILSNIQRS
-358 DHNQYPPNYKK
+358 DLNQYPPSYKK
-369 NKPAYF
+369 NRLAYF
-375 LYEEPLNHTKEEFN
+375 LYEESLNHTKEEFD

-395 SNELSRELREA
+395 SDKLLRELREA
-406 NYNKDFYQY
+406 NYNTDFYQY
-415 LSSEY
+415 LSSEH

-447 MDYIVEEKLNEE
+447 MDYIVGEKLNEE
-459 IPRYERNTPLSKETI
+459 IPRYERNTPLSKEI
-474 ARIVN
+474 IGRIVN
-479 FWETILRKE
+479 FWESILRRE

-498 MEKHRVLSFHDLGL
+498 MEKHRVLTFYDLGL
-512 HYTKLEINNENFA
+512 HYSNLEISNENFA
-525 KLNRKDFF
+525 KLKRKDIV
-533 LLTYLSAVNKFGQF
+533 LLTYLSSVNKFGQF
-547 KKWDSSIWNAIDCFG
+547 KKWDSSIWNAIDYFG

-588 PENMIYTLWIGK
+588 PENKTYTL
-600 YTFEPPHDFE
+600 
-610 DYREDVIK
+610 
-618 KIRLKLDQ
+618 LD
-626 LESKGFTF
+626 
-634 DEKIDGEHRRRD
+634 R